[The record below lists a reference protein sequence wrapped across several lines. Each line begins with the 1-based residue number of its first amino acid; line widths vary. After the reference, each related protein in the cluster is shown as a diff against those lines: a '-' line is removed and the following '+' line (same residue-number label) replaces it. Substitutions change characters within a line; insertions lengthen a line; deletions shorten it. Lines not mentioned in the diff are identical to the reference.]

1 MKIAGKNVL
10 LTGASGGLGEAIAK
24 ELAGRGARL
33 TLTARRVGE
42 LTQLAEAVG
51 GEVLV
56 ADLAEQGDLD
66 RVIEAGNDVDILIA
80 NAGMGQDSPISELT
94 SAEIDLAIAVNLR
107 APILMATE
115 FVQAHLDSGKP
126 GHIVFIGSLSGI
138 VTSPDTRMYNATK
151 FGLRGFA
158 LSLRQDLLG
167 SNMGVSLVAPGFIR
181 DAGMFAESG
190 MKLPSGVRTKTPDD
204 VARGVAKAI
213 ESNAAELF
221 VAPLEL
227 RLGATLGSV
236 APTLSARIQ
245 GLAGAA
251 DIKSGRVVHE

>member
-1 MKIAGKNVL
+1 MKINGQNVL

-33 TLTARRVGE
+33 TLTARRKDE
-42 LTQLAEAVG
+42 LDRLAKAVG

-56 ADLAEQGDLD
+56 ADLTDQSDLD
-66 RVIEAGNDVDILIA
+66 RVIAAGNDADILVA
-80 NAGMGQDSPISELT
+80 NAGMGNDSPITEMDA
-94 SAEIDLAIAVNLR
+94 AEVDRALAVNLR

-115 FVQAHLDSGKP
+115 FVQAHKRSGEP
-126 GHIVFIGSLSGI
+126 GQIVFIGSLSGI
-138 VTSPDTRMYNATK
+138 VASPDTRMYNATK

-158 LSLRQDLLG
+158 LSLRQDLEG
-167 SNMGVSLVAPGFIR
+167 TNIGVSIVEPGFIR

-190 MKLPSGVRTKTPDD
+190 MKLPTAVRTKTPVD
-204 VARGVAKAI
+204 VALGVAKAI
-213 ESNAAELF
+213 EGNAAEIF

-227 RLGATLGSV
+227 RLAAHFGSL
-236 APTLSARIQ
+236 APAISAKIQ

-251 DIKSGRVVHE
+251 DIKAGHN